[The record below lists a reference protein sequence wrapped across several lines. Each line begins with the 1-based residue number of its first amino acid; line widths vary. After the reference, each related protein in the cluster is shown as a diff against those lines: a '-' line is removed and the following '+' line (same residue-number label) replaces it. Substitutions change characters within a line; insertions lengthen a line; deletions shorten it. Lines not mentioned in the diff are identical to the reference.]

1 MFSQDGQNIRRGEIP
16 AVFALRGL
24 YSVILEA
31 GHILIWQALKL
42 LEAAGFV
49 YHISRELDP
58 AHWAGS
64 SPQSDP
70 VPQSGPVMEGDRH
83 ES

>member
-1 MFSQDGQNIRRGEIP
+1 MGGGPVSTELRHLEYYAFTVPGRLEGSR
-16 AVFALRGL
+16 FA
-24 YSVILEA
+24 
-31 GHILIWQALKL
+31 H
-42 LEAAGFV
+42 
-49 YHISRELDP
+49 HISLNWIRPGRADP
-58 AHWAGS
+58 

>member
-1 MFSQDGQNIRRGEIP
+1 MQCIRRGEIP

-31 GHILIWQALKL
+31 GHILIWLALKL

-49 YHISRELDP
+49 YHISPELDP
-58 AHWAGS
+58 ALRRVRHRKLIRCRKAG
-64 SPQSDP
+64 
-70 VPQSGPVMEGDRH
+70 R
-83 ES
+83 